1 MVDVTEDEHPAIQHA
16 VFVARKF
23 GMGIDLFNCHYQ
35 APIASDP
42 GGTLAVFEHDC
53 EAVLD
58 GILDRLANLAAPHA
72 AAGIDISVSAAWDT
86 PLYEGVMREAAHTNA
101 RFILKETHYHSP
113 IARALFSNTDWQLIR
128 NCAIPVW
135 LVKREQDW
143 SAPTVLA
150 AVDPMHEHDKPA
162 SLDTRI
168 LTVATEFARALGG
181 EAHAVHVFD
190 SGPLVAAAAAALAPT
205 GPAPVERILQEAEQQ
220 HAHALARLAEDFGIP
235 QQRLHM
241 PAGVSTELLPHIAR
255 ELDASLV
262 VMGAVSRSRLEAAVV
277 GSTAERALDQ
287 FPCDLLIIKPPDF
300 VSPIA
305 DHQAAASYLRK
316 NRPAGTAPQA

>member
-23 GMGIDLFNCHYQ
+23 GIGIDLFNCHYQ
-35 APIASDP
+35 APIASDT
-42 GGTLAVFEHDC
+42 GGTLAIFEHDC
-53 EAVLD
+53 ESVLD
-58 GILDRLANLAAPHA
+58 GILDRLSDLAAPHA
-72 AAGIDISVSAAWDT
+72 AAGVDISVSAAWDT
-86 PLYEGVMREAAHTNA
+86 PLYEGVMREAMRTNA

-143 SAPTVLA
+143 SAPTILA

-162 SLDTRI
+162 SLDARI

-190 SGPLVAAAAAALAPT
+190 AGPLVAAAASALAPT
-205 GPAPVERILQEAEQQ
+205 GPAPVERIRLAAEQE
-220 HAHALARLAEDFGIP
+220 HSHALARLAKEFGLG
-235 QQRLHM
+235 QERLHM
-241 PAGVSTELLPHIAR
+241 PAGVSTELLPHMAR

-262 VMGAVSRSRLEAAVV
+262 VMGAVSRSRLENAVV
-277 GSTAERALDQ
+277 GSTAERALDR
-287 FPCDLLIIKPPDF
+287 FPCDILIIKPPGF

-305 DHQAAASYLRK
+305 DHQAAPSYLR
-316 NRPAGTAPQA
+316 RSRRAGAARQA